1 MRFTV
6 SSGRGR
12 TMRTAVTAGLAAAV
26 AVAALAVPA
35 LAATK
40 SIKAADSYFVRPAND
55 ARISVKKNTTVRW
68 NFVGVEAH
76 DVTVARGP
84 EKFRSGRRTT
94 GAYTKKVTKVGTYN
108 IVCTI
113 HPGMGMT
120 LRVVK

>member
-1 MRFTV
+1 MRFKP
-6 SSGRGR
+6 SRGRGR
-12 TMRTAVTAGLAAAV
+12 ATRTGVTAGLAAAS

-40 SIKAADSYFVRPAND
+40 SINVADDYFVRSANN
-55 ARISVKKNTTVRW
+55 ARITVKKSTTVRW
-68 NFVGVEAH
+68 NFVGAESH

-84 EKFRSGRRTT
+84 AKFRSGRRTT
-94 GAYTKKVTKVGTYN
+94 GTYAKKVTKVGTYN